1 MLKLMVGALL
11 LLAALAGCGDNDA
24 TKSTPNATSPAPTGA
39 PVKPPSAVTATP
51 APTIRPAIAA
61 STQPPATTYAATP
74 APMKSFPTP
83 PERDYYRLAREL
95 MPGLGE
101 VDAVVRKNAPT
112 LQEGHRETFKLVD
125 LEAPEQYES
134 DFVLRLVTPSAYW
147 FVEDGVEV
155 EQEALERSAS
165 EFENAIYPQVT
176 GAFGK
181 EWTPG
186 VDGDPHLFV
195 INANLRGVGGYYS
208 AADEYP
214 RALRPVSNEIEAI
227 YINVRYL
234 RPGSTSYSQV
244 LAHELQHAVHWKADV
259 SEETWVNEG
268 LSELAVTISGFKE
281 AGFSETSMLA
291 FSTAGPTSLILW
303 PANDAGTGKNYG
315 AASLFMHYFSERFG
329 GRDDLRP
336 LLEQPGD
343 GIEGI
348 DAYLEASGYEARFI
362 DVFRDWAVANVLGE
376 GSGPHG
382 YADLSVL
389 LPVYR
394 NLGSGDELASII
406 PQYANEYVRLEQLPG
421 PAVLSFNGDAATPLL
436 PVDAEEGCWWSN
448 KGDVINS
455 TLTADFDLRQV
466 ENTRLDYQVWFSI
479 EEGWDYAYV
488 ELSEDNGET
497 WTILETPLTSSD
509 DPLDVS
515 FGPGYTGSTDGW
527 QNESVSLAGWAGQEI
542 MVRFQYVTGAA
553 IHDHGLCLRHL
564 RVHEHGA
571 EPALQAEWT
580 PSGFVWTNN
589 LVRQSFIV
597 QVVYE
602 GQGDTPN
609 RVLPMTLDGNNRGE
623 LTLEPHEDARRI
635 VAVVQSVAP
644 STRMPAGYAM
654 RLEPAQLANP
664 IRKDRSE
671 A

>member
-1 MLKLMVGALL
+1 MLKLMVGGLL
-11 LLAALAGCGDNDA
+11 LLAVLAGCGENA
-24 TKSTPNATSPAPTGA
+24 APESTPNATSPSPTGTPMKTPPTVTPT
-39 PVKPPSAVTATP
+39 PVPTPTLRPVVAV
-51 APTIRPAIAA
+51 
-61 STQPPATTYAATP
+61 STQPPATEYAATP
-74 APMKSFPTP
+74 VPTESFPTP

-95 MPGLGE
+95 MPGVGE
-101 VDAVVRKNAPT
+101 VDPVVRNNAPT

-147 FVEDGVEV
+147 FVEDGIEV
-155 EQEALERSAS
+155 EQEALERSAG
-165 EFENAIYPQVT
+165 EFESTIYPQVT
-176 GAFGK
+176 GVFGS

-186 VDGDPHLFV
+186 VDGDPHLYV
-195 INANLRGVGGYYS
+195 INANLRGMGGYYS

-227 YINVRYL
+227 YINVQYL
-234 RPGSTSYSQV
+234 PPGSTIYSQV
-244 LAHELQHAVHWKADV
+244 LAHELQHAAHWNADA

-268 LSELAVTISGFKE
+268 LSELAVTV

-291 FSTAGPTSLILW
+291 FRTAGPTSLILW
-303 PANDAGTGKNYG
+303 PANGVGTGKNYG
-315 AASLFMHYFSERFG
+315 AASLFMHYLSEHFG
-329 GRDDLRP
+329 GRDNLRP

-362 DVFRDWAVANVLGE
+362 DVFRDWAVANLLDKD
-376 GSGPHG
+376 SGPYG
-382 YADLSVL
+382 YADLPAP

-394 NLGSGDELASII
+394 ILGSGNELASTI

-436 PVDAEEGCWWSN
+436 PVDAREGCWWSN

-455 TLTADFDLRQV
+455 TLTAELDLRQV
-466 ENTRLDYQVWFSI
+466 ENAKLDYQVWFSI
-479 EEGWDYAYV
+479 EEDWDYAYV
-488 ELSEDNGET
+488 ELSEDSGET

-515 FGPGYTGSTDGW
+515 FGPGYTGATDGW
-527 QNESVSLAGWAGQEI
+527 QNESLSLAKWAGQEI
-542 MVRFQYVTGAA
+542 MVRFQYITDAA

-564 RVHEHGA
+564 RVHEHGT

-589 LVRQSFIV
+589 LVRQVFIV

-602 GQGDTPN
+602 GEGNLPN

-623 LTLEPHEDARRI
+623 LTLEPHDDARRI

-654 RLEPAQLANP
+654 RLEAAQ
-664 IRKDRSE
+664 
-671 A
+671 

>member
-1 MLKLMVGALL
+1 MLKLMVGGLL
-11 LLAALAGCGDNDA
+11 LLAVLAGCGENA
-24 TKSTPNATSPAPTGA
+24 APESAPNEPSPSPTGT
-39 PVKPPSAVTATP
+39 PMETPPTVTP
-51 APTIRPAIAA
+51 APAPVPTPTLRPVVAV
-61 STQPPATTYAATP
+61 STQPPATEYAATP
-74 APMKSFPTP
+74 VPTESFPTP

-95 MPGLGE
+95 MPGVGE
-101 VDAVVRKNAPT
+101 IDPVVRNNAPT

-147 FVEDGVEV
+147 FVEDGIEV
-155 EQEALERSAS
+155 EQEALERSAG
-165 EFENAIYPQVT
+165 EFESTIYPQVT
-176 GAFGK
+176 GVFGS

-186 VDGDPHLFV
+186 VDGDPHLYV
-195 INANLRGVGGYYS
+195 INANLRGVGGYFS

-234 RPGSTSYSQV
+234 PPGSTVYSQV
-244 LAHELQHAVHWKADV
+244 LAHELQHAAHWNADV

-268 LSELAVTISGFKE
+268 LSELAVTV
-281 AGFSETSMLA
+281 AGFPETSMQA
-291 FSTAGPTSLILW
+291 FRTAGPTSLLLW
-303 PANDAGTGKNYG
+303 PANGVGTGKNYG
-315 AASLFMHYFSERFG
+315 AASMFMHYLSEHFG
-329 GRDDLRP
+329 GRDNLRP

-362 DVFRDWAVANVLGE
+362 DVFRDWALANLLDE
-376 GSGPHG
+376 DSGPYG
-382 YADLSVL
+382 YADLPAP

-394 NLGSGDELASII
+394 NLASRNELASTI

-421 PAVLSFNGDAATPLL
+421 PVVLSFNGDAATPLL
-436 PVDAEEGCWWSN
+436 PVDASREGCWWSN

-455 TLTADFDLRQV
+455 TLTAGLDLRQV
-466 ENTRLDYQVWFSI
+466 ENARLDYQVWFSI
-479 EEGWDYAYV
+479 EEDWDYAYV
-488 ELSEDNGET
+488 ELSEDSGET

-515 FGPGYTGSTDGW
+515 FGPGYTGATDGW
-527 QNESVSLAGWAGQEI
+527 QNESLSLAKWAGQEI
-542 MVRFQYVTGAA
+542 MVRFQYITDAA

-564 RVHEHGA
+564 RVHEHGT
-571 EPALQAEWT
+571 EPALPAEWT

-589 LVRQSFIV
+589 LVRQVFIV

-602 GQGDTPN
+602 GQGDSPN
-609 RVLPMTLDGNNRGE
+609 RVLPMTLNGNNRGE
-623 LTLEPHEDARRI
+623 LTLEPHDDARRI

-644 STRMPAGYAM
+644 STRIPANYAM
-654 RLEPAQLANP
+654 RLEPAQ
-664 IRKDRSE
+664 
-671 A
+671 